1 MRVFR
6 MIRFSFRI
14 AFGVHKLHFTGI
26 MPNKLNVNQ
35 RRFSSVLLLV
45 ISYATILAE
54 TNDVPVLF
62 VEKETFNFGKVITG
76 KDVEIRF
83 EIQNTG
89 KRELLLYDVS
99 PSCAICTDD
108 LSWPGK
114 LAPNEKGHI
123 GARLQTGELQGSV
136 DRTLSIYSNHK
147 EKRIILHI
155 TGQVWSPLE
164 LKPSYAY
171 FPTLKSIDSNTDLR
185 VGILNKVPEEVTLS
199 RPRCDNLK
207 FQPKLITEEKGR
219 KYTLI
224 VLTVP
229 PMEFGT
235 NSGLIKIDTSYPG
248 LPNILIRA
256 TAKVSPPLE
265 FSPSMIFLKTGKLKN
280 PIRKIVRLS
289 VNSTEPVEILE
300 HSLNLEGPTVEVIER
315 KPGKYIRF
323 AISFPKGFHVEPNLS
338 ASLLVRTSHKQFSQL
353 NLPVQA
359 YANVTQRKN
368 D

>member
-1 MRVFR
+1 
-6 MIRFSFRI
+6 
-14 AFGVHKLHFTGI
+14 
-26 MPNKLNVNQ
+26 MPNKLNVNN
-35 RRFSSVLLLV
+35 RRISSILLLV
-45 ISYATILAE
+45 ISCVIILGE
-54 TNDVPVLF
+54 TNDTPVLF

-83 EIQNTG
+83 EIQNKG
-89 KRELLLYDVS
+89 KRDLLLYDVS
-99 PSCAICTDD
+99 PSCAICTDG
-108 LSWPGK
+108 LSWPDK
-114 LAPNEKGHI
+114 LAPNEKGLI
-123 GARLQTGELQGSV
+123 GARLQTGELHGSV
-136 DRTLSIYSNHK
+136 DRTLSIYSNQK
-147 EKRIILHI
+147 EKRKILHI

-185 VGILNKVPEEVTLS
+185 VGILNKVPEEVILS
-199 RPRCDNLK
+199 RPRCDNPK
-207 FQPKLITEEKGR
+207 FQPKLITEKRGR

-229 PMEFGT
+229 PMEFGI

-265 FSPSMIFLKTGKLKN
+265 FSPSMIFLKTGDLKN

-289 VNSTEPVEILE
+289 VNSTEPVEILG
-300 HSLNLEGPTVEVIER
+300 HSLNIAGPTVEVIER

-323 AISFPKGFHVEPNLS
+323 AISFPKGFHVEPNLT

-353 NLPVQA
+353 NLPIQA

>member
-1 MRVFR
+1 MAGKSNDNNR
-6 MIRFSFRI
+6 RI
-14 AFGVHKLHFTGI
+14 
-26 MPNKLNVNQ
+26 
-35 RRFSSVLLLV
+35 SSVLLLV
-45 ISYATILAE
+45 ISCVTILGE
-54 TNDVPVLF
+54 TNDMPVLF
-62 VEKETFNFGKVITG
+62 VEKETFDFGKVITG

-83 EIQNTG
+83 EIQNKG
-89 KRELLLYDVS
+89 KRDLLLYDVS
-99 PSCAICTDD
+99 PSCAICTDS
-108 LSWPGK
+108 LSWPDK
-114 LAPNEKGHI
+114 LAPNAKGLI
-123 GARLQTGELQGSV
+123 GARLQTGELHGSV
-136 DRTLSIYSNHK
+136 DRTLSIYSNQK
-147 EKRIILHI
+147 EKRKILHI

-185 VGILNKVPEEVTLS
+185 VGILNKVPEEVILS
-199 RPRCDNLK
+199 RPRCDNPK
-207 FQPKLITEEKGR
+207 FQPKLITEKKGR

-229 PMEFGT
+229 PMEFGI
-235 NSGLIKIDTSYPG
+235 NSGLIKIDTSYPE

-265 FSPSMIFLKTGKLKN
+265 FSPSRVFLKTGDLKN

-289 VNSTEPVEILE
+289 VNSPESVEILG
-300 HSLNLEGPTVEVIER
+300 HSLNIAGPTVEVIER

-323 AISFPKGFHVEPNLS
+323 AISFPKGFHVEPNLA

-353 NLPVQA
+353 NLPIQA
-359 YANVTQRKN
+359 YANVIQRKK